1 MTKKKRIQILQLSGL
16 HIFYIINDIIAR
28 GAGNILNILTT
39 YGSIDMFHRKRTV
52 GCPAFEHAAKRGRSD
67 VE

>member
-1 MTKKKRIQILQLSGL
+1 MVHKADAKL

-39 YGSIDMFHRKRTV
+39 YGTIDMFHRMRAV

-67 VE
+67 VD

>member
-1 MTKKKRIQILQLSGL
+1 MVHKADAKL

-28 GAGNILNILTT
+28 WAGNILNILTT
-39 YGSIDMFHRKRTV
+39 YGTIDMFHRKWTA

-67 VE
+67 VD